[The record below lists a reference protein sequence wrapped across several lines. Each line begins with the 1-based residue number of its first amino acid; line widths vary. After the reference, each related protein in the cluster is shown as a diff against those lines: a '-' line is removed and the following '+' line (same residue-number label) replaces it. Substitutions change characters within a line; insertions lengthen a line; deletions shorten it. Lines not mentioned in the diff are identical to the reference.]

1 MVDMTAVLVRNEV
14 SDDYVAGVMF
24 LDGDTFATLE
34 PAWKHNLPNISCIP
48 AGEYAC
54 QFLPRSA
61 SGKYREVFHLQ
72 AVPDRSGILIHAG
85 NLAKHT
91 KGCILLGTRKGYLAG
106 KRAVLNSRTAMQQL
120 RDKTGKDSFTLSIY
134 GGQHA

>member
-1 MVDMTAVLVRNEV
+1 MTNRNAVLVRNEV
-14 SDDYVAGVMF
+14 ADGYVAGVMF

-34 PAWKHNLPNISCIP
+34 PAWRHNLPNISCIP
-48 AGEYAC
+48 AGEYEC
-54 QFLPRSA
+54 RFLPQSA

-72 AVPDRSGILIHAG
+72 AVPNRGGILIHAG

-91 KGCILLGTRKGYLAG
+91 KGCILRGTRKGFLAG
-106 KRAVLNSRTAMQQL
+106 QRAVLNSRTAMQRL
-120 RDKTGKDSFTLSIY
+120 RDRTDKDSFTLSIY